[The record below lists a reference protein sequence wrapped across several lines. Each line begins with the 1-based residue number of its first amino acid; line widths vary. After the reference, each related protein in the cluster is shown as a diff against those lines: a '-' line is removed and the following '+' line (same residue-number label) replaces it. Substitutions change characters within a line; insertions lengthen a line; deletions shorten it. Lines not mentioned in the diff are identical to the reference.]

1 MTKDRAK
8 ILRKLNKM
16 SEKNMS
22 KESNEVYT
30 DMILYLRLSDLT
42 LFQQETVRSDLI
54 QMILDGEQHGKNIH
68 EILGGDYKNMVDE
81 IINSFPP
88 RSTKDKLLDFLSIG
102 TLSFSIVLLIF
113 VLSQFLNSLLF
124 NNKVELWTFDFLSS
138 YLVILP
144 LSLLAA
150 FFAVKNISKITQ
162 VKTDQ
167 PNSKMKEPNKFWI
180 YFFIFIGITL
190 MAKRYLD
197 SILFQISLMT
207 MIAVVIMLFIAHFLI
222 EAGIES

>member
-16 SEKNMS
+16 SEENMS

-180 YFFIFIGITL
+180 YFFIFIGITF

>member
-1 MTKDRAK
+1 
-8 ILRKLNKM
+8 
-16 SEKNMS
+16 
-22 KESNEVYT
+22 
-30 DMILYLRLSDLT
+30 MILHLRLSDLT
-42 LFQQETVRSDLI
+42 LFQQETARSDLI
-54 QMILDGEQHGKNIH
+54 QLILDGEQHGKNIH
-68 EILGGDYKNMVDE
+68 EILGGDYKNVVDE

>member
-1 MTKDRAK
+1 
-8 ILRKLNKM
+8 
-16 SEKNMS
+16 MS

-42 LFQQETVRSDLI
+42 LFQQETARSDLI
-54 QMILDGEQHGKNIH
+54 QLILDGEQHGKNIH
-68 EILGGDYKNMVDE
+68 EILGGDYKNVVDE

>member
-1 MTKDRAK
+1 M
-8 ILRKLNKM
+8 
-16 SEKNMS
+16 
-22 KESNEVYT
+22 
-30 DMILYLRLSDLT
+30 
-42 LFQQETVRSDLI
+42 
-54 QMILDGEQHGKNIH
+54 
-68 EILGGDYKNMVDE
+68 
-81 IINSFPP
+81 
-88 RSTKDKLLDFLSIG
+88 
-102 TLSFSIVLLIF
+102 
-113 VLSQFLNSLLF
+113 
-124 NNKVELWTFDFLSS
+124 
-138 YLVILP
+138 ILP

>member
-16 SEKNMS
+16 SEENMS

-88 RSTKDKLLDFLSIG
+88 RFTKDKLLDFLSIG

-144 LSLLAA
+144 LSFLVAFLAA
-150 FFAVKNISKITQ
+150 KNLSKAS
-162 VKTDQ
+162 VLKTAQ
-167 PNSKMKEPNKFWI
+167 PNNKMKELTKIGI
-180 YFFIFIGITL
+180 YFFIFIGI
-190 MAKRYLD
+190 AFVAQYFLD
-197 SILFQISLMT
+197 NVLFQISLMT

-222 EAGIES
+222 EAGIEH